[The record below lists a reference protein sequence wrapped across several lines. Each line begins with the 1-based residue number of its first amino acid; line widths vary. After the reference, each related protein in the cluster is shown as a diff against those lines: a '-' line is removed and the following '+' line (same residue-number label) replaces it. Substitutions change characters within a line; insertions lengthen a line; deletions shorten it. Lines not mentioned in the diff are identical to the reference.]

1 MKTRAMIDNNTQPI
15 EKCYAEKMSD
25 ELRKSEIGSHFLI
38 QYPDLPTFREMYSY
52 YIKSALYDGN
62 EIVMILPFY
71 ETANAVRQVLSEDPA
86 HIDVRKYEN
95 EQRLLIMDSLK
106 GYFGSAHGLMPFVKQ
121 TVDYA
126 KSSGRNGV
134 TVIGDMGSF
143 FYYQKK
149 DDLIAWEMKLPRVF
163 EMNLKGFCLYH
174 ERDFNRFSEED
185 RKRVSRHHTKNL
197 QLLPSP
203 IG

>member
-1 MKTRAMIDNNTQPI
+1 MIDNNTQPI
-15 EKCYAEKMSD
+15 EQCYAEKMSD
-25 ELRKSEIGSHFLI
+25 ELRQSEIGSHFLI

-52 YIKSALYDGN
+52 YTKSALY
-62 EIVMILPFY
+62 
-71 ETANAVRQVLSEDPA
+71 
-86 HIDVRKYEN
+86 YEN

-106 GYFGSAHGLMPFVKQ
+106 GYFGSAHGLMPFVEQ
-121 TVDYA
+121 TVHYA